1 MSPEVVFECLVS
13 VIDSLCRDEWF
24 TPRVSCTAL
33 ISKVYFKLTELMKS
47 RDVSEQLKS
56 LRDNFFALCKDDTPM
71 VRRAAARNLSSV
83 FSVMEDEYVP
93 LFVNQYQNFM
103 NEDVCLFFSSSRP
116 DSFLGTYQERSHEF
130 HSHSS
135 LPCEG

>member
-1 MSPEVVFECLVS
+1 MSPEVVFECLLS

-56 LRDNFFALCKDDTPM
+56 LRDSYFTLCKDDTPM

-83 FSVMEDEYVP
+83 FSVMEDEHVP
-93 LFVNQYQNFM
+93 LFVHQYQNFM
-103 NEDVCLFFSSSRP
+103 NEDVCCFSHPSI
-116 DSFLGTYQERSHEF
+116 
-130 HSHSS
+130 
-135 LPCEG
+135 LPHF